1 MICRMNY
8 KTTVSIIKML
18 EFIVGWIIGVWA
30 AQQLP
35 LPSVQIAI
43 KNWWNGITP
52 ELQEQPP
59 DASEITAED
68 HESAP
73 IFTGNMPSV

>member
-8 KTTVSIIKML
+8 KTTISSIQML

-43 KNWWNGITP
+43 KNWWNGTTP
-52 ELQEQPP
+52 ELEEQSP
-59 DASEITAED
+59 DANEIAAED
-68 HESAP
+68 HESTP